1 MRGKL
6 ALVVGLATGY
16 VLGTR
21 DGRARYEQLKSQ
33 ATRVMQDPRVR
44 EKAAQ
49 AGDLAKEKAPL
60 VRDKVADVASQAGSK
75 VGSGSGS
82 GNGSGSDS
90 GTRYDSGPGSRA
102 GSGPGSDS
110 DLPAQTS
117 ATGPDLTQ
125 STAGPSEPSPATQ
138 AEDVAD
144 EDAILLTP
152 PSPSPLAPGPT
163 QSSSSNGGQDG

>member
-21 DGRARYEQLKSQ
+21 DGRARYEQMKSQ
-33 ATRVMQDPRVR
+33 ATRVLQDPRVR
-44 EKAAQ
+44 EKASQ

-75 VGSGSGS
+75 ASSTVGSSSETSSGH
-82 GNGSGSDS
+82 
-90 GTRYDSGPGSRA
+90 T
-102 GSGPGSDS
+102 

-117 ATGPDLTQ
+117 ASGPDLTQ
-125 STAGPSEPSPATQ
+125 STAGTSGTSGTSPSDGDS
-138 AEDVAD
+138 VD
-144 EDAILLTP
+144 EDAIILTP

-163 QSSSSNGGQDG
+163 QTSSSNGDQDG